1 MTRTSAVRAARSVTA
16 VSALTIACAA
26 VVRVFWLAGLDAL
39 DSARASGPDAPADL
53 LVVGAAAAGV
63 VLVAWLATGLVLA
76 ALAAVPGAVGR
87 CAGAA
92 ADRVAPAVVR
102 RLAAAVVGTAL
113 VTAVSPAAHADG
125 WASVPRLTM
134 SSISGSSSSS
144 SSSGTLTS
152 APDPTFVVTARPP
165 VADAA
170 PALGSRAAAVTPAP
184 DPGFGAGIPPSAA
197 TAAPPSVPEAPPSRA
212 RTAPALGPLGPAPHT
227 DTAARHQPTVTVVQG
242 DSLWVIAA
250 RHLGAHA
257 TPQQIA
263 REWPRWYAANRTV
276 IGSDANLIHV
286 GQVLTAPSPGAT
298 S

>member
-1 MTRTSAVRAARSVTA
+1 MASSSAARATRAVTA
-16 VSALTIACAA
+16 VGALTVVCAA
-26 VVRVFWLAGLDAL
+26 VVRVFWLAGVDAL
-39 DSARASGPDAPADL
+39 NSARASGPDAPADL
-53 LVVGAAAAGV
+53 LVVCAAAAGI

-92 ADRVAPAVVR
+92 ADRFAPAVVR

-113 VTAVSPAAHADG
+113 ATAVSPAAHADG
-125 WASVPRLTM
+125 WASVPRPTM
-134 SSISGSSSSS
+134 SSSSS
-144 SSSGTLTS
+144 SSSTLTS
-152 APDPTFVVTARPP
+152 APDPAFVVTARPP
-165 VADAA
+165 VAEPA
-170 PALGSRAAAVTPAP
+170 PPPGTRAAAVTPAP

-197 TAAPPSVPEAPPSRA
+197 TAAPPSVPEAPPGRS
-212 RTAPALGPLGPAPHT
+212 RTASALGPLGPAPHT
-227 DTAARHQPTVTVVQG
+227 DTAGRHQSTVTVVRG

-250 RHLGAHA
+250 RHLGPHA

-263 REWPRWYAANRTV
+263 REWPRWYATNRTV
-276 IGSDANLIHV
+276 IGSDPNLIRV